1 MKIQNDNLQD
11 AAMKTIPRRRFYGR
25 LSRKAR
31 LGIVGITLLAA
42 GVLGAVALNHGV
54 PRAPT
59 RVKGVTG
66 RLVWYVQD
74 GRLKADMHTFASMCE
89 YIVIG
94 ESDRSNPVV
103 PTNLPIAAN
112 VLPTSPNS

>member
-1 MKIQNDNLQD
+1 MKIRHDNLQD
-11 AAMKTIPRRRFYGR
+11 AAARAIPSRRFYGR

-31 LGIVGITLLAA
+31 LGILGITLLAA
-42 GVLGAVALNHGV
+42 GALGAAALNHGV

-59 RVKGVTG
+59 RVKGVTA

-94 ESDRSNPVV
+94 ESDRSSPVV
-103 PTNLPIAAN
+103 PTSLPIAAN
-112 VLPTSPNS
+112 VPPTSSSS